1 MILKKTL
8 EDRLAQVPAKPG
20 VYIMKNAHDKIIY
33 IGKAKVLKNR
43 VRSYF
48 DGREKTGHRA
58 ATLILPH
65 IQEIEWIIT
74 ESESEALILEANLI
88 RKHSPTYN
96 VRQKDDKHFPYLV
109 LTVTEK
115 FPRLIL
121 TRSIRPD
128 GNMYF
133 GPFLN
138 SRVAR
143 SLIDLSSKLF
153 NIRDCS
159 LKLPGKTFIRPCLTY
174 HIGRC
179 DAPCAGL
186 CSAEDYKKG
195 VDDLILLLEGKNS
208 ELIAEWEIEMKEASE
223 QMDFERAAKK
233 RDAIFALK
241 SLHTKQ
247 KADTTNTTLML
258 DVISIRRHKKMA
270 TAVILEY
277 RSGVFFER
285 RHFHLECNLE
295 QEESEILQ
303 ELVASWYLDS
313 EEIPREIAIDTEMPE
328 DHLLLEETLSA
339 KAQKKVSIIKP
350 QRGEKLGF
358 LRLAQA
364 NAEMLLVEMMAAAK
378 KYDDVQQS
386 IFDLQQELQLKSTPF
401 VIEGIDVS
409 HLGGVHPVASVVVF
423 KNGKPDKSSYRK
435 FNVKTV
441 SGIDDYASIREVL
454 TRRVQRL
461 LNEKAPMPDLFLIDG
476 GKGQVE
482 AAAAVLREH
491 GLETPLIGLAER
503 LEEIVFPGNQESILL
518 RRQNPALKL
527 LQQIRDEA
535 HRFALSYQR
544 LKRKQDLKVEWLEFP
559 GVGIETKRKILSQYK
574 TSSEFMKASE
584 PELEKLLGKKRSLYV
599 KEQVTEYLTKKG

>member
-8 EDRLAQVPAKPG
+8 EDRLVQVPAKPG

-270 TAVILEY
+270 TAGILEY

-285 RHFHLECNLE
+285 RHFHL
-295 QEESEILQ
+295 
-303 ELVASWYLDS
+303 
-313 EEIPREIAIDTEMPE
+313 
-328 DHLLLEETLSA
+328 
-339 KAQKKVSIIKP
+339 
-350 QRGEKLGF
+350 
-358 LRLAQA
+358 
-364 NAEMLLVEMMAAAK
+364 
-378 KYDDVQQS
+378 
-386 IFDLQQELQLKSTPF
+386 
-401 VIEGIDVS
+401 
-409 HLGGVHPVASVVVF
+409 
-423 KNGKPDKSSYRK
+423 
-435 FNVKTV
+435 
-441 SGIDDYASIREVL
+441 
-454 TRRVQRL
+454 
-461 LNEKAPMPDLFLIDG
+461 
-476 GKGQVE
+476 
-482 AAAAVLREH
+482 
-491 GLETPLIGLAER
+491 
-503 LEEIVFPGNQESILL
+503 
-518 RRQNPALKL
+518 
-527 LQQIRDEA
+527 
-535 HRFALSYQR
+535 
-544 LKRKQDLKVEWLEFP
+544 
-559 GVGIETKRKILSQYK
+559 
-574 TSSEFMKASE
+574 
-584 PELEKLLGKKRSLYV
+584 
-599 KEQVTEYLTKKG
+599 